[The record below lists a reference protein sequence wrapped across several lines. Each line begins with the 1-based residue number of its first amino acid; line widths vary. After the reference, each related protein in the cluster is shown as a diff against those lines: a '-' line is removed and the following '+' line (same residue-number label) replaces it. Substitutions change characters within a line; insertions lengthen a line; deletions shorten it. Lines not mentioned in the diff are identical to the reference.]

1 MQSGTAGAFRTK
13 DRNVMTKPD
22 WASTKVDVDRPSS
35 ARIYDYFLGGAHN
48 FEVDRQAAEAMAK
61 VHPAIGLGM
70 RANRSYLR
78 RAVRYLCDLGIDQFL
93 DLGSGIPTVGNV
105 HEIAQ
110 RANPAAR
117 VVYVDIEPIA
127 VSHSNSIL
135 AGNERASAILGD
147 LRQPEAILAAPE
159 IEELLDLSRPVAIVL
174 AGVLQYVS
182 DADNPAAIIGRYRD
196 ALPSGSYFA
205 LSHPSQDKLTL
216 ERAAGATASAKV
228 YNRTE
233 TPFTYRALAEFETF
247 FAGLDVVEPGVVEMW
262 EWRPEPGKE
271 PDELEGRVSGF
282 AGVGRV
288 PNARSYPPVAV
299 L

>member
-1 MQSGTAGAFRTK
+1 MAKS
-13 DRNVMTKPD
+13 D

-61 VHPAIGLGM
+61 VHPAVALGM

-78 RAVRYLCDLGIDQFL
+78 RAVRFLCEQGIDQFL

-127 VSHSNSIL
+127 VSHSNAIL
-135 AGNERASAILGD
+135 AGNERASALLGD
-147 LRQPEAILAAPE
+147 LRDADAILGSGE
-159 IEELLDLSRPVAIVL
+159 TLDLLDLSRPVAVVL
-174 AGVLQYVS
+174 AGVLQYIK
-182 DADNPAAIIGRYRD
+182 DDDDPIAIIGKYRD
-196 ALPSGSYFA
+196 LLPSGSYFA
-205 LSHPSQDKLTL
+205 MSHPSQDKLTM
-216 ERAAGATASAKV
+216 ERAAGASASAKV

-233 TPFTYRALAEFETF
+233 TPFTYRAKAEFETF
-247 FAGLDVVEPGVVEMW
+247 FAGLELLEPGVVDLW
-262 EWRPEPGKE
+262 DWRPEPG
-271 PDELEGRVSGF
+271 DEEGDVRGKVSGF
-282 AGVGRV
+282 AGVARV
-288 PNARSYPPVAV
+288 P
-299 L
+299 